1 MNLHREELS
10 WARAYEKQLPFE
22 PLSREQIHSIMT
34 RGRELHHWFKNH
46 RTMHCLISLSVL
58 TFLLGGDY
66 LVLLRLPGI
75 WLHAARPNPLGSIL
89 IAGVVCGL
97 LHCWLMYSL
106 GTYTIHEGAAHKIIF
121 PPLGPIS
128 RIAHFLTVH
137 LSRAAGGVP
146 SYYADVHMIHHS
158 KFGTTED
165 SEFLNFVTPRRYWL
179 TFLPLAVILNNS
191 DFVVHRPATYTRS
204 RVITVFVAS
213 AYHGVYAYLTF
224 RSWGLGFSLLV
235 LLLISHVAFYL
246 DRLRQFTEHNL
257 MPLDNLNGSR
267 SLGLGFWGMV
277 VGAGPWGTPCHW
289 EHHLVASI
297 PWYQQLL
304 LHRYVVRLLTP
315 RQREQFLLT
324 PLIGFPRLW
333 WRILRESY
341 AFMRATSP
349 PLNSSAP
356 SSTP

>member
-1 MNLHREELS
+1 MNLHLEELS

-22 PLSREQIHSIMT
+22 KLSVEQIHSIMT
-34 RGRELHHWFKNH
+34 RGRELHRWFKNH
-46 RTMHCLISLSVL
+46 QRTHCLISLAVL

-66 LVLLRLPGI
+66 LVLLHLPAI
-75 WLHAARPNPLGSIL
+75 WLHAGRQNPLGANL
-89 IAGVVCGL
+89 LAGVVCGV

-128 RIAHFLTVH
+128 RLGHFLAVN
-137 LSRAAGGVP
+137 LSRVAGGVP
-146 SYYADVHMIHHS
+146 SYYADVHMVHHS
-158 KFGTTED
+158 KFGTTAD

-179 TFLPLAVILNNS
+179 TFLPLAAILNYS
-191 DFVVHRPATYTRS
+191 DFVVHRPLVYTRS
-204 RVITVFVAS
+204 RVVSAFVAL
-213 AYHGVYAYLTF
+213 AYQGIYAYLIF
-224 RSWGLGFSLLV
+224 RSWGLGFTLLV
-235 LLLISHVAFYL
+235 LLLFTHLGFYL

-267 SLGLGFWGMV
+267 SLGLGFWGML
-277 VGAGPWGTPCHW
+277 VGAGPWGSPCHW

-315 RQREQFLLT
+315 RQRQQFLVV

-333 WRILRESY
+333 WRIVRESY
-341 AFMRATSP
+341 SFTRASSP
-349 PLNSSAP
+349 TGAAPWSSR
-356 SSTP
+356 